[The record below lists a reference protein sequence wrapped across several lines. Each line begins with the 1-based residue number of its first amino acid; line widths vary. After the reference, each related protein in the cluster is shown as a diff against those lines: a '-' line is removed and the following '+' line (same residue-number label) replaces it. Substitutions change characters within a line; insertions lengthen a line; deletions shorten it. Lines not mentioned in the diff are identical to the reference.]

1 MRHTIRKYLLVT
13 ALVLAAAL
21 FLPLTIR
28 KSTLEPPPPTL
39 RCVIDLKGEPVRGLT
54 VGMNKIILREFA
66 DDHGLELQFI
76 TPADSTYYL
85 DSLRDGTVDLL
96 VMYRADSLH
105 ADGFI
110 STIPYRDSTVWVLR
124 EDRGRE
130 VRLLNNWIAQMNGN
144 GGIGKIGRS
153 YLRRVGSSLTSIS
166 PYDGIVKKNANE
178 LGWDWRLLSAIIYHE
193 SKFINESCSAK
204 GAVGLMQ
211 INNEKYSV
219 DTLLDP
225 AVNVSI
231 GTKYLTYLSGMFAER
246 GADSLEC
253 LKFTLAAY
261 NAGEGNILKCIRT
274 AEEKGVDP
282 TRWDSVVSIIPEVPG
297 FHGKQTIAYVREV
310 LDTFDEYAEVYPR

>member
-13 ALVLAAAL
+13 ALVLATAL
-21 FLPLTIR
+21 FLPLTVR
-28 KSTLEPPPPTL
+28 KSTLETPPTTL

-144 GGIGKIGRS
+144 GGIGK
-153 YLRRVGSSLTSIS
+153 
-166 PYDGIVKKNANE
+166 KNANE
-178 LGWDWRLLSAIIYHE
+178 MGWDWRLLSAIIYHE
-193 SKFINESCSAK
+193 SKFINESCSAR

-211 INNEKYSV
+211 INNDKYSV

-231 GTKYLTYLSGMFAER
+231 GTKYLSYLSGMFADR

-282 TRWDSVVSIIPEVPG
+282 TRWDNVVSIIPEVPG